1 MLLSGD
7 KAETGHPLW
16 IGIVRGRCQ
25 PLCFTWDK
33 GKIGK
38 EWEGAKAFQMEAISI
53 QRRATRTA
61 TGLQLQ
67 PGRDCTL
74 GIQTSFPDK
83 SHWCYG
89 PWMLSNHMSSN
100 NNNNT
105 NNSGGGLVVSD
116 SCCTMDCSLL
126 SSSVHG
132 ISQARVLE
140 LVAISFSRGSSW
152 PRARIPIS
160 CAWQTDSL
168 LLSHWESPRV
178 LIYTCNYIHIFS
190 LNSHNNFHEVGSVIS
205 SPVCI
210 WLNWGQ
216 RATVNSPRRLPW
228 LKC

>member
-140 LVAISFSRGSSW
+140 WVAIAFSYWYFYTW
-152 PRARIPIS
+152 PNDHHSTLVIVCHHSNILHYYWLYFP
-160 CAWQTDSL
+160 
-168 LLSHWESPRV
+168 HWTF
-178 LIYTCNYIHIFS
+178 YACD
-190 LNSHNNFHEVGSVIS
+190 
-205 SPVCI
+205 
-210 WLNWGQ
+210 
-216 RATVNSPRRLPW
+216 
-228 LKC
+228 